1 MVLSLVENCGSN
13 TSFPLFS
20 IATQAHEDATDGFE
34 EKTQPG
40 YRYAN
45 ITMKARPLSSVPKLQ
60 QLSKDLADLRKI
72 PDGKW
77 NIGIHPVL

>member
-1 MVLSLVENCGSN
+1 MK
-13 TSFPLFS
+13 
-20 IATQAHEDATDGFE
+20 AHDDATSE
-34 EKTQPG
+34 YENKTQPG

-60 QLSKDLADLRKI
+60 QLSKDLATLRDI

-77 NIGIHPVL
+77 NIGVHPVL